1 MALIKKPFKR
11 LTDGGAAA
19 EADSYIDLGKL
30 TFEEEGA
37 ALGEP
42 VQHLVRVAE
51 IYRYED
57 INDLVTLVYN
67 GNLLLVDFTAIA
79 NDELAVK
86 RITSEMKS
94 CSRDTGG
101 DLAVVAKNL
110 LLATPAG
117 VKIDRNKIKGNL

>member
-1 MALIKKPFKR
+1 MSLIRRPFRK
-11 LTDGGAAA
+11 LTEGGAAA

-51 IYRYED
+51 VYRYED
-57 INDLVTLVYN
+57 ISDLVTLVYN

-86 RITSEMKS
+86 RITNELKS
-94 CSRDTGG
+94 CARDAGG
-101 DLAVVAKNL
+101 DVAVVAKNL

-117 VKIDRNKIKGNL
+117 IKIDRNKIKGTI